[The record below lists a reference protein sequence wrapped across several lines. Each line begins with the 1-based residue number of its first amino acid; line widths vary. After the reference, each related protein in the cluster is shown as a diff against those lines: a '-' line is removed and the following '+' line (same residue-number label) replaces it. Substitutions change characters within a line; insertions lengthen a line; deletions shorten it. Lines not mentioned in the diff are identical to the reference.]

1 MKVLSVINNNKD
13 AVTKEYVDSKAGVTA
28 VDPTSGPVETDFFIP
43 TKTSELTNDSGFI
56 TEAAL
61 VTKQDALVSGT
72 NIKTI
77 NNQSILGSGDITISG
92 SSSSGI
98 QTLVGTQEEP
108 INLNT
113 IDSGIYNISGYY
125 TAGTYTTSL
134 SDSTMFIVTEY
145 SSGSYKYRNVFQDNP
160 STQPGLNYYYIWDQ
174 GNGSYSKGNSQ
185 TVRIT
190 DTYDRLMLPNLQV
203 INGASHSIYGY
214 QLLFP
219 KANGTWQGICKT
231 RTTSANKTVT
241 TEGILPG
248 QVLYYDYQSSSAC
261 ATGSSTY
268 ANLLYSSYSAV
279 NVRYNFN
286 VIQLETKKPVYL
298 KGTIGNDGLYYLD
311 TTTWWSQTLPS
322 TEDGYVYMYLG
333 EMKSTT
339 EMILQSFHPMYEYK
353 NGKIRLYQQDN
364 SGGGGG
370 SVNLSDFL
378 APAYNSSSTYDSGD
392 IVIYDNDLYMCM
404 DDSITGTW
412 DSTNWQAIKVSD
424 LFGDL
429 NYISYVTGDLPINM
443 EYVVRWAESELNR
456 KAYSDNFA
464 SDYDSTSS
472 YAVGDYVMK
481 DGSLY
486 KCNTAISGGE
496 TWNSSHWTFTPIATE
511 VKEVYDTLGD
521 IETLLGGI

>member
-1 MKVLSVINNNKD
+1 MSDVKGREDDVGWKSLNLTDSECFVLTSKEPFKD
-13 AVTKEYVDSKAGVTA
+13 GASTGIIGYIGTA
-28 VDPTSGPVETDFFIP
+28 LVNRESY
-43 TKTSELTNDSGFI
+43 
-56 TEAAL
+56 L
-61 VTKQDALVSGT
+61 VTKAVYYNTTTRDFDIVSTGINPLYEEFQEMKENKLEVS
-72 NIKTI
+72 NII
-77 NNQSILGSGDITISG
+77 AGSNITLTTEGNDITIES

-190 DTYDRLMLPNLQV
+190 DTYDRLMLPDLQV
-203 INGASHSIYGY
+203 VNGASHSIYGY

-339 EMILQSFHPMYEYK
+339 EMILQPFHPMYEYK
-353 NGKIRLYQQDN
+353 NGKIREYQQD
-364 SGGGGG
+364 SGGTATDVQINGTSITSNNVANIVTEGT
-370 SVNLSDFL
+370 
-378 APAYNSSSTYDSGD
+378 YNSSSNKIVTKSYVDD
-392 IVIYDNDLYMCM
+392 IV
-404 DDSITGTW
+404 
-412 DSTNWQAIKVSD
+412 
-424 LFGDL
+424 
-429 NYISYVTGDLPINM
+429 
-443 EYVVRWAESELNR
+443 
-456 KAYSDNFA
+456 
-464 SDYDSTSS
+464 
-472 YAVGDYVMK
+472 
-481 DGSLY
+481 
-486 KCNTAISGGE
+486 
-496 TWNSSHWTFTPIATE
+496 
-511 VKEVYDTLGD
+511 GD
-521 IETLLGGI
+521 IESLLGGI